1 MTTEGLV
8 RELTRGLIN
17 EKWLR
22 ICKTGS
28 EKSLLRLVLDEYL
41 TNIQKLIWMERCK
54 ETIIELEK
62 QMGIFKDLKR
72 KKKRVKD
79 SSDEGERD
87 LDNIE
92 KQKKNKKIKNILKI
106 DLAEKTKDDVFRL
119 GNSDRFKIA
128 NQVIGS
134 KYLELYSF
142 IFTWIARWLC

>member
-1 MTTEGLV
+1 
-8 RELTRGLIN
+8 
-17 EKWLR
+17 
-22 ICKTGS
+22 
-28 EKSLLRLVLDEYL
+28 
-41 TNIQKLIWMERCK
+41 MERCK
-54 ETIIELEK
+54 ETIELEK

-128 NQVIGS
+128 NQHAGYV
-134 KYLELYSF
+134 SF
-142 IFTWIARWLC
+142 YFKQCFKVLVWRGLV